1 MTINR
6 RRDENRTV
14 YSTEQGRMCPSC
26 GRPIEQCSCKKNRS
40 AITKGDGIVRVRLE
54 SKGRRGKSVTTIDGI
69 LLDAEGLKK
78 LAGELKTLCGA
89 GGAVKDGVIEIQ
101 GDHTA
106 VVMAEL
112 KKRGFTAKRAGG

>member
-1 MTINR
+1 MTMNR

-14 YSTEQGRMCPSC
+14 YSTETGRICPKC
-26 GRPIEQCSCKKNRS
+26 GLPIDRCTCKKNQLAS
-40 AITKGDGIVRVRLE
+40 KGDGIVRVRLE
-54 SKGRRGKSVTTIDGI
+54 SKGRKGKSVTTITGL
-69 LLDAEGLKK
+69 LLDGEGLKK
-78 LAGELKTLCGA
+78 LAGELKTMCGA

-106 VVMAEL
+106 IVMAEL

>member
-14 YSTEQGRMCPSC
+14 YSTETGRICPKC
-26 GRPIEQCSCKKNRS
+26 GHPIDRCTCKKNQP
-40 AITKGDGIVRVRLE
+40 APKGDGIVRVRLE
-54 SKGRRGKSVTTIDGI
+54 SKGRKGKSVTTITGL
-69 LLDAEGLKK
+69 LLDGEGLKK
-78 LAGELKTLCGA
+78 LAGELKTMCGA

-106 VVMAEL
+106 AVMTEL